1 MTRTDSEVCEVVQ
14 IDELSREEL
23 SSDETYEQDTK
34 QPHWRELEVQ
44 QLPHNN
50 IPVVF
55 SGLML
60 LVFLAAMDQTIVAT
74 ALPTIV
80 EDLGG
85 GDAYAWAGT
94 AYLLSG
100 ACLTPL
106 NGKLSDIIG
115 RKILLYFFIVMFLVG
130 SALCGASRTFLVFII
145 SRAIQGIGGGGLNQL
160 MNIILG
166 DIVSLEDR
174 PKYGGVTGA
183 IWGTASVLGPLIGGV
198 LTDRI
203 SWRWAFWI
211 NLPVGALSAVLLFFL
226 NLNPRP
232 RKSFI
237 QHLREFDFLGLAL
250 IMSGVVCLLV
260 GFQFGQ
266 SGWER
271 PEAYGLVVAAVVL
284 LFGGCINELYTTKS
298 PVIPPR
304 LFKTRT
310 TTAILGS
317 GSIHMFVFLM
327 VTYFMPAYFQ
337 ALGSSAVGSGIKML
351 PFSLVASAVSFTS
364 GQVVAKTGRYRPV
377 MWAGFVL
384 MTLGFGLMIQLDDTS
399 SKAEQGLYI
408 FVAALGAGCFFQI
421 PTVALQAC
429 MPIAEMATSTTAFIL
444 VRTLSGSIGLS
455 VGNVIFANSLR
466 QRLLED
472 ASDYAGTGRPI
483 GELASELTKLRDIEP
498 PELRRRVIHAYTTSI
513 SPMWIVCTP
522 IIFAGLIMVLF
533 IREYSLKRPV
543 ARTQT
548 EDTKEDIES
557 RETKVTATV

>member
-1 MTRTDSEVCEVVQ
+1 MNHADSDTTCEVAQ
-14 IDELSREEL
+14 IQVLPREERA
-23 SSDETYEQDTK
+23 SNETIAQDDMK
-34 QPHWRELEVQ
+34 QLHWRELEVQ

-55 SGLML
+55 TGLML

-85 GDAYAWAGT
+85 GDAYSWAGT

-106 NGKLSDIIG
+106 NGKLAASVAFPYDIIG

-130 SALCGASRTFLVFII
+130 SALCGASRTFLMFII
-145 SRAIQGIGGGGLNQL
+145 SRAVQGIGGGGLNQL
-160 MNIILG
+160 MNIVLG

-174 PKYGGVTGA
+174 PKYGGVTG
-183 IWGTASVLGPLIGGV
+183 
-198 LTDRI
+198 
-203 SWRWAFWI
+203 
-211 NLPVGALSAVLLFFL
+211 
-226 NLNPRP
+226 
-232 RKSFI
+232 KSFI
-237 QHLREFDFLGLAL
+237 QHLHEFDFLGLIL

-266 SGWER
+266 SDWGK
-271 PEAYGLVVAAVVL
+271 PQAYGLVAAAAVL
-284 LFGGCINELYTTKS
+284 LIGGCINELYTKKS

-327 VTYFMPAYFQ
+327 ATYFLPAYFQ
-337 ALGSSAVGSGIKML
+337 ALGSSAVASGIKML
-351 PFSLVASAVSFTS
+351 PFSLVASIVSFTS

-377 MWAGFVL
+377 MWTGFVF

-399 SKAEQGLYI
+399 SHVEQEMYI

-429 MPIAEMATSTTAFIL
+429 MPLAQMATSTTAFIL
-444 VRTLSGSIGLS
+444 VRALSGSIGLS
-455 VGNVIFANSLR
+455 VGNVIFANALR
-466 QRLLED
+466 SRLLED
-472 ASDYAGTGRPI
+472 APDYEGAHKSI
-483 GELASELTKLRDIEP
+483 GELANQLKELGSIE
-498 PELRRRVIHAYTTSI
+498 V
-513 SPMWIVCTP
+513 
-522 IIFAGLIMVLF
+522 
-533 IREYSLKRPV
+533 
-543 ARTQT
+543 
-548 EDTKEDIES
+548 D
-557 RETKVTATV
+557 